1 MHIDSEVSPVCC
13 KIPLHRHKF
22 SNWCTVLERFSF
34 YQVLFF
40 SCVRLISFLVVS
52 AKMSGWKICRIK
64 LHRRPR
70 KEIRISAQ
78 VWFQAVN
85 GLCLAEFKQWPSGQM
100 GDKFPPIFRSLRLAA
115 RHDSVHGEHFRRM
128 DDRKGHIILA
138 SIIPKKKM
146 KETFKMAIENVEWGF
161 PSTASYFP
169 LLFLIGP
176 KSSFLSL
183 TEGKKRP
190 AQISPNVRS

>member
-1 MHIDSEVSPVCC
+1 MHIESEVFLVCC
-13 KIPLHRHKF
+13 KTPLHGHKF

-52 AKMSGWKICRIK
+52 AKMSGLKICRIK

-85 GLCLAEFKQWPSGQM
+85 GLCLAEFKKWPSGQM
-100 GDKFPPIFRSLRLAA
+100 GDKFSPIFRSLRLAA
-115 RHDSVHGEHFRRM
+115 RHVDVPSVFSW
-128 DDRKGHIILA
+128 A
-138 SIIPKKKM
+138 PKLTRNCESKQ
-146 KETFKMAIENVEWGF
+146 WF
-161 PSTASYFP
+161 PCGADGWAPGRSGGRTATWP
-169 LLFLIGP
+169 LRHCQNFLD
-176 KSSFLSL
+176 
-183 TEGKKRP
+183 E
-190 AQISPNVRS
+190 

>member
-13 KIPLHRHKF
+13 KTPLHRHKF

-100 GDKFPPIFRSLRLAA
+100 GDKFSPIFRSLRLAA
-115 RHDSVHGEHFRRM
+115 RHSSV
-128 DDRKGHIILA
+128 
-138 SIIPKKKM
+138 
-146 KETFKMAIENVEWGF
+146 
-161 PSTASYFP
+161 PSLTSP
-169 LLFLIGP
+169 PRSLLF
-176 KSSFLSL
+176 F
-183 TEGKKRP
+183 RP
-190 AQISPNVRS
+190 PFHFAPLPFIWTPGTG

>member
-13 KIPLHRHKF
+13 KTPLHRHKF

-64 LHRRPR
+64 LHRGPR
-70 KEIRISAQ
+70 KEILISAQ

-100 GDKFPPIFRSLRLAA
+100 GDKFSPIFRSLRLAA
-115 RHDSVHGEHFRRM
+115 RHERTEPWVVKVHQSQGKTRRRKSKKVEIFGRLWLGFSVRTRNAR
-128 DDRKGHIILA
+128 D
-138 SIIPKKKM
+138 
-146 KETFKMAIENVEWGF
+146 T
-161 PSTASYFP
+161 
-169 LLFLIGP
+169 
-176 KSSFLSL
+176 KS
-183 TEGKKRP
+183 
-190 AQISPNVRS
+190 AWIW

>member
-13 KIPLHRHKF
+13 KTPLHRHKF

-100 GDKFPPIFRSLRLAA
+100 GDKFSPIFRSLRLAA
-115 RHDSVHGEHFRRM
+115 RHAAFPVCCRNKQRNFTTNQASCSRNTRRWRSSVWKF
-128 DDRKGHIILA
+128 
-138 SIIPKKKM
+138 
-146 KETFKMAIENVEWGF
+146 
-161 PSTASYFP
+161 
-169 LLFLIGP
+169 
-176 KSSFLSL
+176 
-183 TEGKKRP
+183 
-190 AQISPNVRS
+190 

>member
-1 MHIDSEVSPVCC
+1 MHIDSEVSPVYC
-13 KIPLHRHKF
+13 KTPLHRHKF

-100 GDKFPPIFRSLRLAA
+100 GDKFSPIFRSLRLAA
-115 RHDSVHGEHFRRM
+115 RHELVCLSKLKESIVPACIVEGTC
-128 DDRKGHIILA
+128 GPTLA
-138 SIIPKKKM
+138 SPK
-146 KETFKMAIENVEWGF
+146 
-161 PSTASYFP
+161 SRD
-169 LLFLIGP
+169 LFLFGVIN
-176 KSSFLSL
+176 KIQA
-183 TEGKKRP
+183 GKTKWKE
-190 AQISPNVRS
+190 PNYRL

>member
-1 MHIDSEVSPVCC
+1 MHIDSEVSPVYC
-13 KIPLHRHKF
+13 KTPLHRHKF

-85 GLCLAEFKQWPSGQM
+85 GLCLAEFKQWLPGQM
-100 GDKFPPIFRSLRLAA
+100 GDKFSPIFRSLRLAA
-115 RHDSVHGEHFRRM
+115 RHGTLQI
-128 DDRKGHIILA
+128 KA
-138 SIIPKKKM
+138 KKSTTSLRL
-146 KETFKMAIENVEWGF
+146 ETSQFKCSGRQWSCNAQGCTPSNMLTTEN
-161 PSTASYFP
+161 T
-169 LLFLIGP
+169 
-176 KSSFLSL
+176 
-183 TEGKKRP
+183 
-190 AQISPNVRS
+190 

>member
-1 MHIDSEVSPVCC
+1 MQC
-13 KIPLHRHKF
+13 
-22 SNWCTVLERFSF
+22 LERFSF

-52 AKMSGWKICRIK
+52 AKTSDWKICRIK

-100 GDKFPPIFRSLRLAA
+100 GDKFSPIFRSLRLAA
-115 RHDSVHGEHFRRM
+115 RHVASSLCFRARLIA
-128 DDRKGHIILA
+128 KPLIW
-138 SIIPKKKM
+138 KW
-146 KETFKMAIENVEWGF
+146 F
-161 PSTASYFP
+161 FP
-169 LLFLIGP
+169 LFKTHFHMRKVLV
-176 KSSFLSL
+176 LSL
-183 TEGKKRP
+183 VSKREFLEFGIGLFWLFP
-190 AQISPNVRS
+190 FHRFFFYLLRARIGILSRTVTSWQG

>member
-13 KIPLHRHKF
+13 KTPLHRHKF

-100 GDKFPPIFRSLRLAA
+100 GDKFSPIFRSLRLAA
-115 RHDSVHGEHFRRM
+115 RHDTAPARNCVLIAGKRLLSFC
-128 DDRKGHIILA
+128 L
-138 SIIPKKKM
+138 
-146 KETFKMAIENVEWGF
+146 
-161 PSTASYFP
+161 PSPSPFYIP
-169 LLFLIGP
+169 LLLLYSQLFLWTRAET
-176 KSSFLSL
+176 LV
-183 TEGKKRP
+183 T
-190 AQISPNVRS
+190 QVNVIRHSQLQFWAEI

>member
-13 KIPLHRHKF
+13 KTPLHRHKF

-100 GDKFPPIFRSLRLAA
+100 GDKFSPIFRSLRLAA
-115 RHDSVHGEHFRRM
+115 RHGTSR
-128 DDRKGHIILA
+128 
-138 SIIPKKKM
+138 
-146 KETFKMAIENVEWGF
+146 
-161 PSTASYFP
+161 FP
-169 LLFLIGP
+169 LLSQNISYVFLFLRNFKI
-176 KSSFLSL
+176 SFPSVFAVYLVLFSKEKWRKNL
-183 TEGKKRP
+183 TILF
-190 AQISPNVRS
+190 Q

>member
-1 MHIDSEVSPVCC
+1 MDSEVSPVCC
-13 KIPLHRHKF
+13 KTPLHRHKF

-34 YQVLFF
+34 YQLLFF

-100 GDKFPPIFRSLRLAA
+100 GDKFSPIFRSLRLAA
-115 RHDSVHGEHFRRM
+115 RHVE
-128 DDRKGHIILA
+128 
-138 SIIPKKKM
+138 SIIYSCLLGDKSDALRLDEKRYGGTKQQNNERLA
-146 KETFKMAIENVEWGF
+146 KIWNLSNVKLKTRNGKLQF
-161 PSTASYFP
+161 PVFHEKPDAKG
-169 LLFLIGP
+169 L
-176 KSSFLSL
+176 
-183 TEGKKRP
+183 
-190 AQISPNVRS
+190 

>member
-13 KIPLHRHKF
+13 KTPLHRHKF

-100 GDKFPPIFRSLRLAA
+100 GDKFSPIFRSLRLAA
-115 RHDSVHGEHFRRM
+115 RQYSGEEKELPVGKM
-128 DDRKGHIILA
+128 DCVTVTLWKW
-138 SIIPKKKM
+138 
-146 KETFKMAIENVEWGF
+146 T
-161 PSTASYFP
+161 
-169 LLFLIGP
+169 LFLW
-176 KSSFLSL
+176 SSCLV
-183 TEGKKRP
+183 
-190 AQISPNVRS
+190 ISCNDVM

>member
-1 MHIDSEVSPVCC
+1 MHIDSEVSPSCC
-13 KIPLHRHKF
+13 KTPLHRHKF

-115 RHDSVHGEHFRRM
+115 RHALLFISLQKRLSKVQSHKQDFWWTNVYSRKTYVPDSVN
-128 DDRKGHIILA
+128 KI
-138 SIIPKKKM
+138 
-146 KETFKMAIENVEWGF
+146 
-161 PSTASYFP
+161 Y
-169 LLFLIGP
+169 
-176 KSSFLSL
+176 
-183 TEGKKRP
+183 
-190 AQISPNVRS
+190 